1 MTDTRDA
8 NRSQPAQ
15 SPTSVV
21 ALRFPAKPEYLVLG
35 RLALTGL
42 SRAEPMEEDTL
53 RDLKLALTEAC
64 TNSVRHAYPDARGA
78 IEVRYELS
86 EGFLAVVVEDDG
98 AGFSPDLSHRQ
109 LDPDAL
115 DEGGLG
121 LAIIQAVSD
130 EFELR
135 PREDGN
141 GSRLRFA
148 LRLRSAATTV
158 DDEP

>member
-1 MTDTRDA
+1 MTDTEPETR
-8 NRSQPAQ
+8 RRPI
-15 SPTSVV
+15 PTSVLT
-21 ALRFPAKPEYLVLG
+21 LRFPAKPEYLVLG

-42 SRAEPMEEDTL
+42 SRAEPIEEDTL

-64 TNSVRHAYPDARGA
+64 TNSVRHAYPDVRGA

-86 EGFLAVVVEDDG
+86 EGLLAVEVEDNG
-98 AGFSPDLSHRQ
+98 AGFDPDFSDQH

-121 LAIIQAVSD
+121 LAIIRAVSD

-135 PREDGN
+135 PRDGGN
-141 GSRLRFA
+141 GSCLRFA
-148 LRLRSAATTV
+148 LRLRSAETTV
-158 DDEP
+158 DGESR

>member
-1 MTDTRDA
+1 MTD
-8 NRSQPAQ
+8 AQ
-15 SPTSVV
+15 LHSVDEQRTS
-21 ALRFPAKPEYLVLG
+21 AGLLRLRFPAKPEYLVLG

-42 SRAEPMEEDTL
+42 SRAEPIEEDTL

-86 EGFLAVVVEDDG
+86 DGFLAIEVEDDG
-98 AGFSPDLSHRQ
+98 TGFDPEIPPQQ

-121 LAIIQAVSD
+121 LAIIRAVSD
-130 EFELR
+130 EFEFR
-135 PREDGN
+135 PRDREN
-141 GSRLRFA
+141 GSCLRFA
-148 LRLRSAATTV
+148 LRLRSPSTTL
-158 DDEP
+158 EH

>member
-1 MTDTRDA
+1 MTETRADDV
-8 NRSQPAQ
+8 RQPQ
-15 SPTSVV
+15 IPTSVLT
-21 ALRFPAKPEYLVLG
+21 LRFPSKPEYLVLG

-42 SRAEPMEEDTL
+42 SRAQPIEEDAL

-64 TNSVRHAYPDARGA
+64 TNSVRHAYADTRGA

-86 EGFLAVVVEDDG
+86 EGWLAIEVEDDG
-98 AGFSPDLSHRQ
+98 AGFEPNFSDRP

-121 LAIIQAVSD
+121 LAIIRAVSD

-135 PREDGN
+135 PRDGGI

-148 LRLRSAATTV
+148 LRLRSASSMLDV
-158 DDEP
+158 DP